1 MKRRRYTDEQ
11 IVEFMRKI
19 ERSELTVAE
28 ACREAGVAQQSYYRW
43 RRKFGDMSISEVRRL
58 RQLERENA
66 RLKRLLAERDLEL
79 DVMRDAMGKDW

>member
-11 IVEFMRKI
+11 IVNFLRKI
-19 ERSELTVAE
+19 ERSEKTVAD
-28 ACREAGVAQQSYYRW
+28 ACREAGVSEQSYYRW
-43 RRKFGDMSISEVRRL
+43 RRRFGDMSVSEVRRL
-58 RQLERENA
+58 RELERENA